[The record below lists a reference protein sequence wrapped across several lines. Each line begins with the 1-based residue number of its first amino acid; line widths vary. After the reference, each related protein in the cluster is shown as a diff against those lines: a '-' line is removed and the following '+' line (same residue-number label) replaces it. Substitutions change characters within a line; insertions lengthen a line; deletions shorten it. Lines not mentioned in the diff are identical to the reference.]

1 MGPLLDRSLKALVS
15 WRLSFGENE
24 QLENDGDIDDDEEDL
39 DAFGE
44 RGANIRGLLEHIVGA
59 HNQQRKTSRSKSS
72 QSTSKGSGKKKKGK
86 KQIQDFLSIQDVKE
100 EIRQLEP
107 DFDSALVNATAGALY
122 KSLVQNL
129 KDRNRSVVLNQV
141 QEDEEEE
148 EKHGDQ
154 TLESKQDTKE
164 QLGVEHLPPAIHSLA
179 KRIELSSKGIDVFE
193 DASVKNSL
201 SKYLL
206 QSWCVELLDL
216 IILHLASLE
225 KVSSTLV
232 TDTLSEVFE
241 TRERHCKSYA
251 EHCSQTSTVS
261 GGQGP
266 FVIPTEDATVL
277 LKLVSQDM
285 IDSLKKLRKLT
296 AGSCKQK
303 SLVEYL
309 DVWSILSK
317 ESKLELGTAEA
328 GKDDSQ
334 LLTEHLKELSQ
345 VLRGIQP
352 FADTALMLHI
362 VTLIAFQRWT
372 GSMLHASGKFV
383 PRILRQLRLSVE
395 QQPELKQT
403 AESQLGSLEK
413 MMDFV
418 LSNVK
423 QQQQQQSEG
432 SEQEDEQLN
441 PDQMWQSV
449 YDIGASLST
458 PV

>member
-24 QLENDGDIDDDEEDL
+24 QLGDDGDIDDDEEDL

-44 RGANIRGLLEHIVGA
+44 RGANLKGLMEHIIGA

-72 QSTSKGSGKKKKGK
+72 QSISKSSGKRKKGK

-129 KDRNRSVVLNQV
+129 KDRNRSVVLNQM
-141 QEDEEEE
+141 QEEEVEEVEEE
-148 EKHGDQ
+148 EKHEDQ
-154 TLESKQDTKE
+154 ALESKQDTKE
-164 QLGVEHLPPAIHSLA
+164 QLGVKYLPSAIQSLA
-179 KRIELSSKGIDVFE
+179 KRIELSSKGIDIFE
-193 DASVKNSL
+193 DVSVKNSL

-216 IILHLASLE
+216 TVLHLASLD
-225 KVSSTLV
+225 KISSTLA
-232 TDTLSEVFE
+232 TDTLSEALE
-241 TRERHCKSYA
+241 IRGRYYMSYT
-251 EHCSQTSTVS
+251 EHCNQTSTAS

-266 FVIPTEDATVL
+266 FAIPTEDATVL

-309 DVWSILSK
+309 DVWSTLSK
-317 ESKLELGTAEA
+317 ESKLELRTAEA

-345 VLRGIQP
+345 VLTGIQP
-352 FADTALMLHI
+352 FMDTALMLHI

-403 AESQLGSLEK
+403 AESQLSSLEK

-423 QQQQQQSEG
+423 QQQQQSEG
-432 SEQEDEQLN
+432 SEQGGEQLN

-449 YDIGASLST
+449 YDIGASL
-458 PV
+458 